1 MGANEKKIGWAQ
13 ALRLSMKGYK
23 IIHKLEPQFMPLDA
37 IDNIILAIAPLVN
50 LYMSAL
56 ILNRLAAGIENL
68 SQVLSYV
75 AMAIAF
81 NFAFAGIRSLTQ
93 KKLTAIRAVL
103 QRKYYIFLSNHY
115 MELDFE
121 QIEKTEVTMTVAD
134 IKANTMATGS
144 GIMQLT
150 RQFGLVIQQVVG
162 IAGALVILS
171 GMFVMEV
178 SAANNFIA
186 SHWATAILAILFV
199 ALPLFSLYR
208 QKYVQ
213 KALDV
218 INAEGPRANNLF
230 GYYYTYIRAGEAA
243 KDIRIFGQQPAILD
257 IVKKRSN
264 IRIWHRFSHAMG
276 REGGIAVFANGILAG
291 AAYLLIGLRALW
303 GMYAIGSVVAYVGA
317 ASNLSGS
324 ISGLVS
330 NIMRIKANA
339 EFLPKVFGYL
349 DLPKAKHSGTLPLKT
364 CEHEIEFHNVSFK
377 YPGTE
382 KYALR
387 DLSFKFHMGQ
397 KLAIVGQNGS
407 GKTTMIKL
415 LSRLYEPTEGYITLD
430 GVDIRE
436 YLYEDYLSL
445 FSVVFQDY
453 KLFGFTL
460 GQNLACDEKYD
471 SAIGEKSLANAG
483 FEAPPSVT
491 QGLDTPLLKDLH
503 KDGIN
508 LSGGESQKVAIA
520 RALYKD
526 APFVLLDE
534 PTAAL
539 DPEAEFDVY
548 FRLNKI
554 SGAKSVVYIS
564 HRLAS
569 CRFCNDIIVF
579 HEGRLVQ
586 NGAHEA
592 LLADKNGKY
601 CELWNAQAK
610 YYGESA
616 NASDADSDG

>member
-1 MGANEKKIGWAQ
+1 MEVNKKKIGWAQ
-13 ALRLSMKGYK
+13 ALRLSIKGYK
-23 IIHKLEPQFMPLDA
+23 IIHKLDAWFMPIEA

-56 ILNRLAAGIENL
+56 ILNQLAAGIESL
-68 SQVLSYV
+68 SQVLNYV
-75 AMAIAF
+75 IMAIAF
-81 NFAFAGIRSLTQ
+81 NFAFAGTRSLTQ
-93 KKLTAIRAVL
+93 KKLTTIRATL
-103 QRKYYIFLSNHY
+103 QRSYYIFLSNHY

-121 QIEKTEVTMTVAD
+121 QVEKTEVSMALAD
-134 IKANTMATGS
+134 IKANTNATGA

-150 RQFGLVIQQVVG
+150 WQFGSFIQCVFG
-162 IAGALVILS
+162 IAAALVILS
-171 GMFVMEV
+171 GMFVMEASV
-178 SAANNFIA
+178 MNNFIT
-186 SHWATAILAILFV
+186 SHWATAALAILFV

-208 QKYVQ
+208 QKYIQ
-213 KALDV
+213 KAIAV
-218 INAEGPRANNLF
+218 ISAEGPRSNNMF
-230 GYYYTYIRAGEAA
+230 AYYSPYIQAGAAA
-243 KDIRIFGQQPAILD
+243 KDIRIFAQQSTIID
-257 IVKKRSN
+257 IVKRRSN
-264 IRIWHRFSHAMG
+264 IRIWHKFYHTLG
-276 REGGIAVFANGILAG
+276 REGGIAVFANDILAG

-303 GMYAIGSVVAYVGA
+303 GVYAIGSVVAYVGA
-317 ASNLSGS
+317 ARNLSGS

-330 NIMRIKANA
+330 NIMRIKTNA
-339 EFLPKVFGYL
+339 EFLPKVFEYF
-349 DLPKAKHSGTLPLKT
+349 DLPKAKRSGTLPLKT

-377 YPGTE
+377 YPGAE
-382 KYALR
+382 KYALC

-415 LSRLYEPTEGYITLD
+415 LCRLYEPTEGYITLD

-445 FSVVFQDY
+445 FSVVFQDF

-460 GQNLACDEKYD
+460 GQNLACDERYD

-503 KDGIN
+503 KDGVN

-548 FRLNKI
+548 FRLNNI

-616 NASDADSDG
+616 NSSDADSDG